1 MELVVDTSF
10 QLAQK
15 IGLKRALAV
24 HTEDSLCTAAAEV
37 DPALPAAAAKQA
49 VTMLAQPRPPVN
61 LNTFKR
67 ARAGH
72 LPVPAAVH
80 KRPVASN
87 PAQPAERRLGGTP
100 VSKLAGSSAPADVE
114 EDAEESRP
122 IQEEGPRAAESQ
134 IRTTGLIGK
143 SFKRGPVQADQPAKP
158 SAPPQRKAP
167 TLPQWLLEPSDRILA
182 EARRLFSCAPQE
194 LRALGV
200 PQLKIL
206 LKELKVPYTPAWG
219 PNWDGAHSCG
229 PWVVCRSGCY

>member
-87 PAQPAERRLGGTP
+87 PAQPAERRLAVLRRMWRTMLKNHDRYRRK
-100 VSKLAGSSAPADVE
+100 V
-114 EDAEESRP
+114 
-122 IQEEGPRAAESQ
+122 QEPRN
-134 IRTTGLIGK
+134 
-143 SFKRGPVQADQPAKP
+143 
-158 SAPPQRKAP
+158 
-167 TLPQWLLEPSDRILA
+167 
-182 EARRLFSCAPQE
+182 RRFGR
-194 LRALGV
+194 RA
-200 PQLKIL
+200 
-206 LKELKVPYTPAWG
+206 
-219 PNWDGAHSCG
+219 
-229 PWVVCRSGCY
+229 